1 MRRLSSFWTPFSKWI
16 IPAFLICAFA
26 TGAISSAASHGF
38 STELLL
44 GFCGVVAFI
53 VFLQKVLASDLA
65 DEVIDFGDSLFV
77 RRGRLKDRIPLA
89 NVLKVETSVAVNP
102 PRMTIYFVKP
112 SAFGNSVAFS
122 PVSGTINPFAKHPLV
137 EELMARAQHARSNVV

>member
-1 MRRLSSFWTPFSKWI
+1 MRRLSSFWTPFSTWN

-102 PRMTIYFVKP
+102 PRMTIY
-112 SAFGNSVAFS
+112 SSSLALLATLSLSVRYPA
-122 PVSGTINPFAKHPLV
+122 PLI
-137 EELMARAQHARSNVV
+137 LSRSIR